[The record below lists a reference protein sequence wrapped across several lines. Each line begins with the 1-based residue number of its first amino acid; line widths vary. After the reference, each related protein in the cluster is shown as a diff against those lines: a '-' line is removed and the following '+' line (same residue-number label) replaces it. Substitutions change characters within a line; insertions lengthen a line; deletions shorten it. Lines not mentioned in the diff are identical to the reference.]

1 MMMHNS
7 LNRSAMPAPQP
18 QHQMAVHNPQ
28 MAERISENPVFDA
41 TVKEVQHERELTAMK
56 YNYTY
61 TLSDSIDGQQTLP
74 FFITI
79 EQGTDFAC
87 KWILGSAFSY
97 DTQNDTDFP
106 IPNSLGATAWAG
118 RGLSLSI
125 TDTRSGRNL
134 TSGFVPLETVLT
146 PGYGLNFQ
154 QPYPFRYH
162 FYRNTKIRF
171 DVRNRDNANRTH
183 NFEIMLNGFKIV
195 TPN

>member
-1 MMMHNS
+1 MQSHNP
-7 LNRSAMPAPQP
+7 LNRSAMPVG
-18 QHQMAVHNPQ
+18 HMAVHNPE
-28 MAERISENPVFDA
+28 MAQRISDRPVFDA
-41 TVKEVQHERELTAMK
+41 VAKEVEHDRELTAMK

-61 TLSDSIDGQQTLP
+61 TLSDSIDGQETLP

-79 EQGTDFAC
+79 EQGTDFSC
-87 KWILGSAFSY
+87 KWILGSAYSY
-97 DTQNDTDFP
+97 DTENDTDFP

-118 RGLSLSI
+118 RGLSLQI

-134 TSGFVPLETVLT
+134 TSGFVTLETILT

-171 DVRNRDNANRTH
+171 DIRNRDNADRTH
-183 NFEIMLNGFKIV
+183 NFEIMLNGFKVV

>member
-1 MMMHNS
+1 MQMHEP
-7 LNRSAMPAPQP
+7 LNRNSMPTGQV
-18 QHQMAVHNPQ
+18 AVHNPE
-28 MAERISENPVFDA
+28 MANAINADPVFDA
-41 TVKEVQHERELTAMK
+41 VSKEVEHDRKLTAMK

-61 TLSDSIDGQQTLP
+61 TLSDSIVGQQTLP

-79 EQGTDFAC
+79 EQGTDFSC
-87 KWILGSAFSY
+87 KWLLGSAFSY
-97 DTQNDTDFP
+97 DAVNDTDFP
-106 IPNSLGATAWAG
+106 VPNSLGATAWAG
-118 RGLSLSI
+118 RGLSLQI

-134 TSGFVPLETVLT
+134 TSGFVTLETILT

-171 DVRNRDNANRTH
+171 DIRNRDNVNRTH
-183 NFEIMLNGFKIV
+183 NFEIMLNGFKVV

>member
-1 MMMHNS
+1 MQMHES
-7 LNRSAMPAPQP
+7 LNRSAMPVGQFAVQNPE
-18 QHQMAVHNPQ
+18 MAQ
-28 MAERISENPVFDA
+28 QISDNPVFDA
-41 TVKEVQHERELTAMK
+41 IAKEVEHDRELTAMK

-61 TLSDSIDGQQTLP
+61 TLSDSIVGQQTLP

-79 EQGTDFAC
+79 EQGTDFSC
-87 KWILGSAFSY
+87 KWILGSAYSY
-97 DTQNDTDFP
+97 DTVHDTDFP

-118 RGLSLSI
+118 RGLSLQI

-134 TSGFVPLETVLT
+134 TSGFVTLETLLT

-171 DVRNRDNANRTH
+171 DIRNRDNANRTH
-183 NFEIMLNGFKIV
+183 YFDIMLNGFKVI

>member
-1 MMMHNS
+1 
-7 LNRSAMPAPQP
+7 MPQG
-18 QHQMAVHNPQ
+18 QIAVHNPE
-28 MAERISENPVFDA
+28 MANAINANSVFDA
-41 TVKEVQHERELTAMK
+41 VAKEVQHDRTLTAMR

-61 TLSDSIDGQQTLP
+61 TLSDSIVGQQTLP

-79 EQGTDFAC
+79 EQGTDFSC
-87 KWILGSAFSY
+87 KWMLGSAFSY
-97 DTQNDTDFP
+97 DAENDTDFP

-118 RGLSLSI
+118 RGLSVQI

-134 TSGFVPLETVLT
+134 TSGFVTWETLLT

-171 DVRNRDNANRTH
+171 DIRNRDNANRTH
-183 NFEIMLNGFKIV
+183 YFEIQLNGFKVV

>member
-1 MMMHNS
+1 MQMHEQ
-7 LNRSAMPAPQP
+7 LNRSAMPNGQYATQNPL
-18 QHQMAVHNPQ
+18 MAQ
-28 MAERISENPVFDA
+28 AISESPVFDA
-41 TVKEVQHERELTAMK
+41 IAKEVEHDRELTAMK

-61 TLSDSIDGQQTLP
+61 TLSDSIVGQQTLP
-74 FFITI
+74 FFITV
-79 EQGTDFAC
+79 EQGTDFSC
-87 KWILGSAFSY
+87 KWILGSAYSY
-97 DTQNDTDFP
+97 DAAVDTDFP

-118 RGLSLSI
+118 RGLSLQI

-134 TSGFVPLETVLT
+134 TSGFVTLETLLT

-171 DVRNRDNANRTH
+171 DIRNRDNANRTH
-183 NFEIMLNGFKIV
+183 YFDLMLNGFKVI

>member
-1 MMMHNS
+1 MQMHS
-7 LNRSAMPAPQP
+7 PLNRSAMPAGQV
-18 QHQMAVHNPQ
+18 AVHNPQ
-28 MAERISENPVFDA
+28 MAQRISENPVFDSVA
-41 TVKEVQHERELTAMK
+41 KEVEHDRELTAMK

-61 TLSDSIDGQQTLP
+61 TLSDTIDGQETLP

-79 EQGTDFAC
+79 EQGTDFSC

-97 DTQNDTDFP
+97 DAEVDTRFP

-118 RGLSLSI
+118 RGLSVQI

-134 TSGFVPLETVLT
+134 TSGFVTWETIMT

-171 DVRNRDNANRTH
+171 DIRNRDNSSRNH
-183 NFEIMLNGFKIV
+183 QFEIMLNGFKVV

>member
-1 MMMHNS
+1 MHAP
-7 LNRSAMPAPQP
+7 LNRNSMPTGPLAT
-18 QHQMAVHNPQ
+18 HNLQMANQ
-28 MAERISENPVFDA
+28 INASPVFDA
-41 TVKEVQHERELTAMK
+41 VAKEVQHDRELTAMR

-61 TLSDSIDGQQTLP
+61 TLSDSIVGQQTLP

-79 EQGTDFAC
+79 EQGTDFSC
-87 KWILGSAFSY
+87 KWMLGSAFSY
-97 DTQNDTDFP
+97 DAENDTDFP
-106 IPNSLGATAWAG
+106 IPNSIGATAWAG
-118 RGLSLSI
+118 RGLSVQI

-134 TSGFVPLETVLT
+134 TSGFVTWETLLT

-171 DVRNRDNANRTH
+171 DIRNRDNADRTH
-183 NFEIMLNGFKIV
+183 YFEIQLNGFKVV

>member
-1 MMMHNS
+1 MQMHDP
-7 LNRSAMPAPQP
+7 LNRSPMP
-18 QHQMAVHNPQ
+18 HNRIAVHNPE
-28 MAERISENPVFDA
+28 MANQINASPVFDA
-41 TVKEVQHERELTAMK
+41 VAKEVQHDRELTAMR

-61 TLSDSIDGQQTLP
+61 TLSDSIVGQTTLP

-79 EQGTDFAC
+79 EQGTDFSC
-87 KWILGSAFSY
+87 KWMLGSAFSY
-97 DTQNDTDFP
+97 DAVNDTDFP

-118 RGLSLSI
+118 RGLSVQI

-134 TSGFVPLETVLT
+134 TSGFVTWETLLT

-171 DVRNRDNANRTH
+171 DIRNRDNANRTH
-183 NFEIMLNGFKIV
+183 EFEIQLNGFKVV

>member
-1 MMMHNS
+1 MQMHDPM
-7 LNRSAMPAPQP
+7 NRSAMPVGPIATKNPE
-18 QHQMAVHNPQ
+18 MAN
-28 MAERISENPVFDA
+28 AISGSPVFDA
-41 TVKEVQHERELTAMK
+41 VAKEVQHERELTAMR

-61 TLSDSIDGQQTLP
+61 TLSDSIVGQQTLP

-87 KWILGSAFSY
+87 KNILGSAYSY
-97 DTQNDTDFP
+97 DAQEDTDFP

-118 RGLSLSI
+118 RGLSIQI

-134 TSGFVPLETVLT
+134 TSGFVTAETLLT
-146 PGYGLNFQ
+146 PGYGMNFQ

-171 DVRNRDNANRTH
+171 DIRNRDNANRTH
-183 NFEIMLNGFKIV
+183 YFDIMLNGFKVV

>member
-1 MMMHNS
+1 MMDPRN
-7 LNRSAMPAPQP
+7 LPRSAMPYGQYA
-18 QHQMAVHNPQ
+18 AHNPV
-28 MAERISENPVFDA
+28 MAQQISETPVFDA
-41 TVKEVQHERELTAMK
+41 TAKEVEHDRELSAMK

-61 TLSDSIDGQQTLP
+61 TLSDSIVGQQTLP

-79 EQGTDFAC
+79 EQGTDFSC
-87 KWILGSAFSY
+87 KWMLGSAYSY

-118 RGLSLSI
+118 RGLSVQI

-134 TSGFVPLETVLT
+134 TSGFVPWETIMT
-146 PGYGLNFQ
+146 PGYGMNFQ
-154 QPYPFRYH
+154 QPFPFRYH

-171 DVRNRDNANRTH
+171 DIRNRDNANRTH
-183 NFEIMLNGFKIV
+183 DFEVQINGFKIV